1 MSEGAASCLEYKCTI
16 IFIILVVIIIVIII
30 IPLFCFW
37 GYLDI
42 LILILISII
51 VYPYC
56 GRQEIRMPS
65 SPDHCDILTIPIIIL
80 IPIIVYPYCDCEEIW
95 ANLWS
100 LQYFFFFSFFL
111 VLRYIESFLIIFNHF
126 WSLCSSLSLFILT
139 VIVRRSGPI
148 SDCNSSHLSRSSS
161 SSSLG
166 LEWIRP
172 KVDLQPGRRRKS
184 SF

>member
-1 MSEGAASCLEYKCTI
+1 
-16 IFIILVVIIIVIII
+16 
-30 IPLFCFW
+30 
-37 GYLDI
+37 
-42 LILILISII
+42 
-51 VYPYC
+51 
-56 GRQEIRMPS
+56 MPS

-80 IPIIVYPYCDCEEIW
+80 IPIIVYLYCDCEEIW

-161 SSSLG
+161 SPKPAYGRQGLARSWGQNTDEVSTFLLFLMSHFAPPALSSD
-166 LEWIRP
+166 WN
-172 KVDLQPGRRRKS
+172 QPGTINDEKNPPRIMKNRPGAIKTDL
-184 SF
+184 